1 MLHGLHAMIE
11 KDLLL
16 SEHAPVEGRENN
28 IQDYPSSKE
37 DYPRYYQ
44 MEVEDHADSCFVYGS
59 ASPDDCTSRWS
70 GK

>member
-28 IQDYPSSKE
+28 IQDYPSPKE

-44 MEVEDHADSCFVYGS
+44 MEVEDHAESCFYRRHGREGG
-59 ASPDDCTSRWS
+59 CTA
-70 GK
+70 